1 MNEVTKSEVVKASML
16 SLIGNPSFQVYME
29 EVRSMKDLAVRDA
42 VNDLVVGD
50 AGKMSAAL
58 GSIRTYLDLL
68 DAYDEASANPTA
80 IQIDE
85 SKEN

>member
-1 MNEVTKSEVVKASML
+1 MNQVDQSGIVKASML
-16 SLIGNPSFQVYME
+16 SLLGNPSFQVYME
-29 EVRSMKDLAVRDA
+29 EVRAMKDLAVRDA

-50 AGKMSAAL
+50 VGKMSAAL

-68 DAYDEASANPTA
+68 DAYDEASANPQQ
-80 IQIDE
+80 IGIDE

>member
-50 AGKMSAAL
+50 LGKMSAAL

-85 SKEN
+85 EK